1 MIPEAHGGRLISRL
15 SSECERARRESETRD
30 LLRIAPHID
39 QVYDA
44 EKIGIGAYSPLEGF
58 ADEATLESIL
68 TTNRLPNG
76 LPWTMPIVL
85 APAGHQNESV
95 VAKVKSGDEVG
106 LVDPAGHIFA
116 LLHVTQKYRWD
127 RARVAEQVYATTDPK
142 HPNVADLL
150 AAGEIALGG
159 PVVLLRRLSL
169 PTGALEMTP
178 AETRA
183 EFARRGWKNIAAYQT
198 RNVPHTAHEYLQ
210 RCTLEREDIDGLFIH
225 PVLGR
230 LKKGDYRP
238 EVILEAYQALAR
250 GYYPKDRVLLAALSI
265 TMRYGGPKAALF
277 LAIVRKNY
285 GCGSYIVGR
294 DQAGVGTYYDPYAC
308 QRIFDE
314 YPIGVQ
320 ALKYAETYFCRDCGW
335 MASARTCAHPPDR
348 RLNTSQT
355 LIREAL
361 AKGEALP
368 SEIIRPEVAQIL
380 GRGDVLLAELN
391 LGPTDR
397 GRYLDPLLPTYMTH
411 TARKLRHGG
420 KSCIGQVEE
429 CVLPGG
435 GAARHAPPTER
446 HHACPRPSRRAP
458 QGRARVPGAVLR
470 CGQDWL
476 GSAAAPL
483 P

>member
-1 MIPEAHGGRLISRL
+1 MIPQAHGGRLVDRQRPETEL
-15 SSECERARRESETRD
+15 RRRESEGTD
-30 LLRIAPHID
+30 LLRIAPFTD

-58 ADEATLESIL
+58 QDRASIESVLSKGRL
-68 TTNRLPNG
+68 TND
-76 LPWTMPIVL
+76 LPWTMPIFL
-85 APAGHQNESV
+85 APTGTHNETV
-95 VAKVKSGDEVG
+95 VRTVRPGDEVG
-106 LVDPAGHIFA
+106 ITDLGGRLFA
-116 LLHVTQKYRWD
+116 LLHVEEKFPLGRSEI
-127 RARVAEQVYATTDPK
+127 AKAVYATTDPK
-142 HPNVADLL
+142 HPNVADLM
-150 AAGEIALGG
+150 AAGETALAGK
-159 PVVLLRRLSL
+159 VDLLRRLQL
-169 PTGALEMTP
+169 PTGSLELSP

-183 EFARRGWKNIAAYQT
+183 EFQRRGWKNVAGYQT

-210 RCTLEREDIDGLFIH
+210 RCTLEREDIDGLLVH

-230 LKKGDYRP
+230 LKMGDYRP
-238 EVILEAYQALAR
+238 EVILEAYQELVR
-250 GYYPKDRVLLAALSI
+250 NYYPAARVMLAALSI

-320 ALKYAETYFCRDCGW
+320 VLKFAETYFCRDCGW

-368 SEIIRPEVAQIL
+368 SEIIRPEVAKVL
-380 GRGDVLLAELN
+380 SRGDVLL
-391 LGPTDR
+391 
-397 GRYLDPLLPTYMTH
+397 
-411 TARKLRHGG
+411 
-420 KSCIGQVEE
+420 
-429 CVLPGG
+429 
-435 GAARHAPPTER
+435 TE
-446 HHACPRPSRRAP
+446 
-458 QGRARVPGAVLR
+458 
-470 CGQDWL
+470 
-476 GSAAAPL
+476 
-483 P
+483 